1 MIDHDRRRVVV
12 ASVFTLVALPAL
24 WVLNRESAATSG
36 APNIGAA
43 GVDIRSGA
51 DAAPETTAYE
61 PEPPLFVGGD
71 QVPVPPAAV
80 VVAVPPP
87 TGANEVTAKASFHRY
102 SAGSRQCTTLLAPDG
117 ALLTVENIDNGQKT
131 TCTNTLGMAMPAGAD
146 IVLNT
151 EVFGEIGDL
160 ADAPLPVHVSW

>member
-1 MIDHDRRRVVV
+1 MIVHDRRRVVV

-24 WVLNRESAATSG
+24 WVLNRESATTSG
-36 APNIGAA
+36 APNVGAA

-51 DAAPETTAYE
+51 DTAPNTTAYQ

-71 QVPVPPAAV
+71 DLPVPPAAV

-87 TGANEVTAKASFHRY
+87 AGINQVNARASYHRY
-102 SAGSRQCTTLLAPDG
+102 SAGSRQCTTILAPNG
-117 ALLTVENIDNGQKT
+117 ALLTVQNIDNGRTT
-131 TCTNTLGMAMPAGAD
+131 TCTNTLGMAIPAGAD
-146 IVLNT
+146 IVLHT